1 MAANFVCA
9 ELILSNSM
17 LPLIRMSLF
26 SHTFMVGAYYTS
38 FLFQQQVSL
47 VDLNLCASALHRF
60 FFTQASHKKR
70 NQLSDSWAEGRQKLP
85 QQEIRYPKKQK
96 TSKVPRCG
104 ISLKKKNNFS
114 TQKFRNRSTLQ
125 VLGLTGLRV
134 GLRRSRSLQITR
146 FVKANGGIERN
157 ATFDHTA
164 GLRDPSWKPTL
175 ISKKL
180 FSMAEINNNAF
191 NLTTGT
197 PPQNDQKLHLKK
209 KEVFS
214 KGMQ

>member
-1 MAANFVCA
+1 MAWYNCQCCSDFAHRVGETHEPTSGLLLLIRWLMAANFVCA

-104 ISLKKKNNFS
+104 ISFKKKKTTS
-114 TQKFRNRSTLQ
+114 P
-125 VLGLTGLRV
+125 
-134 GLRRSRSLQITR
+134 RRS
-146 FVKANGGIERN
+146 FE
-157 ATFDHTA
+157 
-164 GLRDPSWKPTL
+164 
-175 ISKKL
+175 
-180 FSMAEINNNAF
+180 
-191 NLTTGT
+191 TGA
-197 PPQNDQKLHLKK
+197 PFRCW
-209 KEVFS
+209 V
-214 KGMQ
+214 